1 MNHNDFIGH
10 LRFLES
16 QTDIPFFSRTNFFE
30 STLSPSSNQ
39 SIPFNKVY
47 QEKLNIKTFLSSIWH
62 LRFIKSFPH
71 QQFEAIE
78 TERRTRL
85 PVKLSLAIQHHYS
98 THITA
103 LNKAKFKTKSCVG
116 QIQFTISFPK
126 PIAPS
131 ISTCT
136 GINRELRLAHTDH
149 FKINI
154 TVYNEHTK
162 IDKVTITSHLDHSS
176 STSTDLSNVAS
187 FLNAN
192 NTAYQYWHCSPNTKV
207 NRSISDYSTKATLAI
222 LIQLYNCFIWVRC
235 LQRQSNR
242 TRPHQVSLRCCNH
255 LNVCLLQW
263 MTKQRIQIRV
273 QQTMCSNE
281 YLPRSLYV
289 RSLSGVNMRLPHDT
303 QEFFMILGDVL
314 RKESSSHRNNIY
326 DLLFEGKISTSI
338 VCKYVTCSSVRE
350 ESFNDI
356 QLVVKEWKSIE
367 DSLANFTS
375 NEELLGND
383 QYQTDLYGKQDAI
396 KRTVFSSFPKRCW
409 FS

>member
-1 MNHNDFIGH
+1 MLTLLSNTHSVNTKLSFSSQLPSSTPQFHFALSPIQYTFMPLDNNQSKQMNHNDFIGH
-10 LRFLES
+10 LHFLES

-47 QEKLNIKTFLSSIWH
+47 QEKLNTKTFLSSIWH

-103 LNKAKFKTKSCVG
+103 LNKAKFKTKSCIG
-116 QIQFTISFPK
+116 QIQFTISFLK

-136 GINRELRLAHTDH
+136 GINREFRLAHTDH
-149 FKINI
+149 FNINI
-154 TVYNEHTK
+154 TVYNEQTK

-192 NTAYQYWHCSPNTKV
+192 NNDTV
-207 NRSISDYSTKATLAI
+207 NLILHISIDI
-222 LIQLYNCFIWVRC
+222 V
-235 LQRQSNR
+235 LQ
-242 TRPHQVSLRCCNH
+242 
-255 LNVCLLQW
+255 
-263 MTKQRIQIRV
+263 
-273 QQTMCSNE
+273 
-281 YLPRSLYV
+281 
-289 RSLSGVNMRLPHDT
+289 T
-303 QEFFMILGDVL
+303 Q
-314 RKESSSHRNNIY
+314 K
-326 DLLFEGKISTSI
+326 
-338 VCKYVTCSSVRE
+338 
-350 ESFNDI
+350 
-356 QLVVKEWKSIE
+356 
-367 DSLANFTS
+367 
-375 NEELLGND
+375 
-383 QYQTDLYGKQDAI
+383 
-396 KRTVFSSFPKRCW
+396 
-409 FS
+409 